1 MQDCN
6 TGTMYEVDLKSLE
19 LANKLADRLPK
30 DGRSFQERFADITRD
45 PKFRKSIQDNT
56 GILDENQGP
65 LFSIDEEVEIKG
77 GKFRV
82 RGFEGGFLHL
92 QGVPR

>member
-6 TGTMYEVDLKSLE
+6 TGIMQEVDLKSLE
-19 LANKLADRLPK
+19 LANQLAVKLPT
-30 DGRSFQERFADITRD
+30 DGRSFRERFADITRD

-65 LFSIDEEVEIKG
+65 IFSIDEELEIKG

-82 RGFEGGFLHL
+82 RGFEGGLLHL
-92 QGVPR
+92 EGVPR